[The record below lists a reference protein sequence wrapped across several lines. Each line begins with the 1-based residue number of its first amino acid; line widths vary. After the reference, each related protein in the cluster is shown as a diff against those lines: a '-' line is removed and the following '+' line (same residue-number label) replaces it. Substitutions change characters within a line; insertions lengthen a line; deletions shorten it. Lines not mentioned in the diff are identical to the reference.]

1 MGVTSNYD
9 WLHLHFFQLDHPI
22 NALSSSVGVICPDH
36 NSEMPVAMCPDL
48 LWIRTRGLPLVI
60 ANIYTYL
67 YIYIYTYIIAMSCL
81 GLRIDH
87 LVCFLWS
94 VVSCSGP
101 HKKATGGLALFRKS
115 PALLFFQHHLLKQ
128 SAWSPQ
134 HEYTHVCMYVCMWIE
149 QTWLSS
155 TRTDPVKGLMLWDP
169 AGLRSRAFAAGAT
182 GQALPYGIA
191 LQDLPACAAYC
202 NLDIHIYSHRH
213 SVFTVF

>member
-1 MGVTSNYD
+1 
-9 WLHLHFFQLDHPI
+9 
-22 NALSSSVGVICPDH
+22 
-36 NSEMPVAMCPDL
+36 
-48 LWIRTRGLPLVI
+48 
-60 ANIYTYL
+60 
-67 YIYIYTYIIAMSCL
+67 MSCL

-134 HEYTHVCMYVCMWIE
+134 HEYTHVCMYVCMYVNRADLIKQHAHGPCEGFDALGPCWFN
-149 QTWLSS
+149 
-155 TRTDPVKGLMLWDP
+155 
-169 AGLRSRAFAAGAT
+169 LRRAFAAGAT

>member
-115 PALLFFQHHLLKQ
+115 PALLFFLPTSFVKTVSLVTTTWIH
-128 SAWSPQ
+128 A
-134 HEYTHVCMYVCMWIE
+134 CMYVCMYVNRADLIKQHAHGPCE
-149 QTWLSS
+149 GFDALGPC
-155 TRTDPVKGLMLWDP
+155 RFKVKGICSGRHRPGPPLW
-169 AGLRSRAFAAGAT
+169 
-182 GQALPYGIA
+182 
-191 LQDLPACAAYC
+191 
-202 NLDIHIYSHRH
+202 HRPSGST
-213 SVFTVF
+213 SVCCLL